1 MIVSSVSNRRITTVD
16 VGLLVLRLGAGVSL
30 FLLFGLTKLKA
41 ANSFFHTG
49 AWQFVDFNRKVG
61 LPAPVFIA
69 FLQTLN
75 ESLGALLVVVG
86 FQTRYASGSVA
97 LGFVAAT
104 YLSVRMGEDAWLI
117 ALFYAV
123 TFATLALTGPGNLSV
138 DYMFGFRAAKKRAS
152 HVSRDD
158 VQTICDWTQGER
170 DRIAK

>member
-1 MIVSSVSNRRITTVD
+1 MIMRSVSNRRIARVD

-41 ANSFFHTG
+41 ANSFLHTG
-49 AWQFVDFNRKVG
+49 AWEFVDFNRKVG

-75 ESLGALLVVVG
+75 ESVGALLTVAG

-97 LGFVAAT
+97 LGFAAAT
-104 YLSVRMGEDAWLI
+104 YFSVRIGEDAWLI

-123 TFATLALTGPGNLSV
+123 MFATLALTGAGQLSI
-138 DYMFGFRAAKKRAS
+138 DYLWAIRAAAS
-152 HVSRDD
+152 GN
-158 VQTICDWTQGER
+158 QQ
-170 DRIAK
+170 DRNDPRTS